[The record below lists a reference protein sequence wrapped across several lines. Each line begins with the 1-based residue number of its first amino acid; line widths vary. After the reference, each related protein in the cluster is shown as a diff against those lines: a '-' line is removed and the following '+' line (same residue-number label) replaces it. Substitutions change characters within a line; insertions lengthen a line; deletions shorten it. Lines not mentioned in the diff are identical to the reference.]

1 MPQFANE
8 HVLHPGVLN
17 DIPARK
23 SQDVGCFFF
32 LSPSLSLFLFC
43 ARMSSPA
50 SRVISAFVLAQAE
63 DIFLIKTRRGVGAF
77 KANSVARVRL

>member
-1 MPQFANE
+1 MEGNGREEGRGGYISVPQFANE

-32 LSPSLSLFLFC
+32 LSLSFSCSSVVARFSSNFSFC
-43 ARMSSPA
+43 ARARP
-50 SRVISAFVLAQAE
+50 R
-63 DIFLIKTRRGVGAF
+63 IFF
-77 KANSVARVRL
+77 